1 MNGPA
6 MYTAVQHQTRDEL
19 LIDYAPL
26 VKRIAYHLLAK
37 LPPSVQVDDL
47 IQAGMIG
54 LLEAAAQYDSA
65 QGASFRTYAGIRIR
79 GSMLDEMRRL
89 DWTPRSVHRK
99 ARKVAEQ
106 VSKIENETGRDARD
120 VDVIAALGISMN
132 EYHQILNDVS
142 TSKIFS
148 FDQIDSQNGDTDM
161 FSDSENNPINVLQ
174 KHGFKLGLAE
184 AIGNLSE
191 RDQLIMS
198 LYYEEELNLKE
209 IGEVLGVSESRVS
222 QIHGRIMLKLRTVM
236 SEWAENDIE

>member
-19 LIDYAPL
+19 LIDFAPL

-37 LPPSVQVDDL
+37 LPPTVQVEDL

-79 GSMLDEMRRL
+79 GSMLDEMRKL

-99 ARKVAEQ
+99 ARQVAEC
-106 VSKIENETGRDARD
+106 VARIENETGRDAKD
-120 VDVIAALGISMN
+120 TEVTEALGITLD

-142 TSKIFS
+142 VSKVFS
-148 FDQIDSQNGDTDM
+148 FDQLDSQNSDTDI
-161 FSDSENNPINVLQ
+161 FSDNEYNPVNVLQ
-174 KHGFKLGLAE
+174 KHGFKAGLAD

-222 QIHGRIMLKLRTVM
+222 QIHGRIMLKLRTAM

>member
-19 LIDYAPL
+19 LIDFAPL

-106 VSKIENETGRDARD
+106 VSKIENETGRDAKD
-120 VDVIAALGISMN
+120 VDVIAALGISMD

-148 FDQIDSQNGDTDM
+148 FDQFDSQNGDTDM

-184 AIGNLSE
+184 AIRNLSE

-209 IGEVLGVSESRVS
+209 IGEVLSVSESRVS

>member
-19 LIDYAPL
+19 LIDFAPL

-106 VSKIENETGRDARD
+106 VSKIENETGRDAKD
-120 VDVIAALGISMN
+120 VDIIAALGISMG

-148 FDQIDSQNGDTDM
+148 FDQFDSQNGDTDL
-161 FSDSENNPINVLQ
+161 FSDSEYNPINVLQ
-174 KHGFKLGLAE
+174 KQGFKLGLAE
-184 AIGNLSE
+184 AIRNLSE

-236 SEWAENDIE
+236 SEWAESDIE

>member
-19 LIDYAPL
+19 LIDFAPL

-37 LPPSVQVDDL
+37 LPPSVQVEDL

-79 GSMLDEMRRL
+79 GSMLDEMRKL

-99 ARKVAEQ
+99 AREVAE
-106 VSKIENETGRDARD
+106 VVARIENETGRDAKD
-120 VDVIAALGISMN
+120 TEVTEAMGISLD
-132 EYHQILNDVS
+132 EYHTILNDVS
-142 TSKIFS
+142 TSKVFS
-148 FDQIDSQNGDTDM
+148 FDQLDSQNSDTDI
-161 FSDSENNPINVLQ
+161 FSDNQYNPVNVLQ
-174 KHGFKLGLAE
+174 KHGFKAGLAD
-184 AIGNLSE
+184 AIKNLPE

-209 IGEVLGVSESRVS
+209 IGEVLEVSESRVS
-222 QIHGRIMLKLRTVM
+222 QIHGRIMLKLRTAM

>member
-19 LIDYAPL
+19 LIEFAPL

-37 LPPSVQVDDL
+37 LPPTVQVEDL
-47 IQAGMIG
+47 IQSGMIG
-54 LLEAAAQYDSA
+54 LLEAAAQYDSS

-79 GSMLDEMRRL
+79 GSMLDEMRKL

-99 ARKVAEQ
+99 ARQVAEC
-106 VSKIENETGRDARD
+106 VARIENETGRDARD
-120 VDVIAALGISMN
+120 LEVTEAMGITID

-142 TSKIFS
+142 VSKVFS
-148 FDQIDSQNGDTDM
+148 FDQLDSQNSDGDI
-161 FSDSENNPINVLQ
+161 FSDNEYNPVNVLQ
-174 KHGFKLGLAE
+174 KHGFKSGLAD
-184 AIGNLSE
+184 AIKNLPE

-209 IGEVLGVSESRVS
+209 IGEVLEVSESRVS
-222 QIHGRIMLKLRTVM
+222 QIHGRIMLKLRTAM
-236 SEWAENDIE
+236 SDWAENDIE